1 MIVASAHLSTLYNI
15 YAKREEKNMVTTL
28 CMLVWYK
35 QWTHPGEGGKYIYR
49 ISVWYLTE
57 CHLISFSQQCYV
69 SVKWCALFLFLYV

>member
-35 QWTHPGEGGKYIYR
+35 QWTHPGEGLLFQVKDFQGR
-49 ISVWYLTE
+49 SSVSPTRTA
-57 CHLISFSQQCYV
+57 S
-69 SVKWCALFLFLYV
+69 